1 MKKLFPIVAF
11 GLISLLAR
19 PIYARD
25 VKYILP
31 IAAAMETSD
40 PEEKPEGTVK
50 FFFGTDSAPIGVQRL
65 RTDVADRRTGTY
77 HKSDEKACNDA
88 FLSALAALEKRAQGV
103 GANAVVNIVSY
114 YKNVEMSSATQFE
127 CHVGSIR
134 AIVMLRGDSVK
145 IANP

>member
-1 MKKLFPIVAF
+1 MKKLLAIIAI

-19 PIYARD
+19 PSYARD
-25 VKYILP
+25 DKFILP
-31 IAAAMETSD
+31 IAAALEMSD

-50 FFFGTDSAPIGVQRL
+50 FFFGTDNAPAVLQRF

-77 HKSDEKACNDA
+77 HKSDQKACNDA
-88 FLSALAALEKRAQGV
+88 FMSALATLEKRAQSA

-114 YKNVEMSSATQFE
+114 YKRVEMASATEFE
-127 CHVGSIR
+127 CHGGTVR

>member
-1 MKKLFPIVAF
+1 MKKWFPGTAVVF
-11 GLISLLAR
+11 LSLLAG

-31 IAAAMETSD
+31 IAAAMEMSD

-50 FFFGTDSAPIGVQRL
+50 FFFGTDSAPTVVQRL

-88 FLSALAALEKRAQGV
+88 FLSALVALEKRAQAV

-114 YKNVEMSSATQFE
+114 YKKVEMSSATQFE